1 MRILAVVPAR
11 CGSKRL
17 PNKNMMD
24 LDGKPLIQWTLES
37 VEGIEEVCDIMISTD
52 CPEIAEL
59 SSSLGGWA
67 PWLRPSELATDE
79 ASSVQVALHA
89 LNWYEEKHGTVNGL
103 LLLQPTSPFRRKST
117 IVQGIKTFKDF
128 NYMPVIGVSES
139 ESHPQWCLKQEDEF
153 LVPFMSADKGVTRFQ
168 DLTPSFSPNGTFFLV
183 SPQYLRE
190 EKSLGHKKSI
200 PLYVSSKKEAIDIDT
215 ESDFLYAQ
223 YMVNQGY

>member
-17 PNKNMMD
+17 PNKNIME

-37 VEGIEEVCDIMISTD
+37 VEGIVEVCDTLISTD

-79 ASSVQVALHA
+79 ASTVDVALHA
-89 LNWYEEKHGTVNGL
+89 LNWYEEKHGDVTGVMI
-103 LLLQPTSPFRRKST
+103 LQPTSPFRRKST
-117 IVQGIKTFKDF
+117 IVQGIRTFKDF
-128 NYMPVIGVSES
+128 NYKPVIGVSES
-139 ESHPQWCLKQEDEF
+139 ESHPQWCLKQEGEF
-153 LVPFMSADKGVTRFQ
+153 LIPFISPDKVANSSQ
-168 DLTPSFSPNGTFFLV
+168 DLTPSFSPNGTFFLM
-183 SPQYLRE
+183 SPQYLRG
-190 EKSLGHKKSI
+190 EKSLGHIKSI
-200 PLYVSSKKEAIDIDT
+200 PLYVPSKKEAIDIDT
-215 ESDFLYAQ
+215 ESDFLLAQ